1 MHKNSNRYKLFIL
14 LIFTISNT
22 NHLLINIY
30 IKNIEDKILPFLLK
44 TQLVNNYKQIINE
57 NDILN

>member
-1 MHKNSNRYKLFIL
+1 MHKNYNRYKLFIL

-22 NHLLINIY
+22 NHLLINIF

-44 TQLVNNYKQIINE
+44 TQLVNNYK
-57 NDILN
+57 

>member
-14 LIFTISNT
+14 SIFIKPNT
-22 NHLLINIY
+22 NHLLINI

-44 TQLVNNYKQIINE
+44 TQLVNNYK
-57 NDILN
+57 